1 MRADGRAEQDPG
13 MAKVSYELETKVPP
27 EQVLEAARDFTP
39 RRLELWSGID
49 PSRYELHDSGEGWAE
64 VTEGSAVF
72 GGIWARERYTWSG
85 NTVAATVQESNVFRP
100 GGTWQL
106 TVEPNGD
113 GGSLI
118 RVSVHRQAG
127 SLRGRLLGAVVQ
139 VMGTRV
145 LPASFAKTLARL
157 EAKAG

>member
-1 MRADGRAEQDPG
+1 M
-13 MAKVSYELETKVPP
+13 L
-27 EQVLEAARDFTP
+27 AAATDFTL

-85 NTVAATVQESNVFRP
+85 NTVVATAPDSNVFRP
-100 GGTWQL
+100 GGRWQL

-113 GGSLI
+113 GGSTA
-118 RVSVHRQAG
+118 RVSVHRRAG

-139 VMGTRV
+139 MMGTRV

-157 EAKAG
+157 EAEAG